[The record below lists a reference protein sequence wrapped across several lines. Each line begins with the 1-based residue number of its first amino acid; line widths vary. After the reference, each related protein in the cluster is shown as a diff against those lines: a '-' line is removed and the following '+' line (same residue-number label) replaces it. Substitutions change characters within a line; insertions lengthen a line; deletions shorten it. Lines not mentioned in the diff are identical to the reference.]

1 MRDVIAGA
9 GDAGAVGGLAHVIKP
24 GPTLVERLS
33 RLGQATLQ
41 EDGDRGQLGVVV
53 GREVR
58 PDLGAVDRHLVLE
71 LEDEG
76 AVLAQRGLAADLDGR
91 VDAVKIAVIRIVL
104 VPLLVAVVGLVGA
117 VADVDVIERLI
128 GGFAHSRGNRRVVDD
143 LLAVAVVLRQAL
155 DARGLVVLLIEAG
168 ITVPLVALAP
178 LVALVAADDMRL
190 AVGVDRVE
198 REVDVGALVQR
209 VLDVVVVPAREEDNV
224 LRAGPGVREA
234 VGLLVVVLQVGVELG
249 AVARAGLGVVGAGV
263 DLLGGREAVR
273 EALVV
278 VLGETADGET
288 AGVLIRDHDLELGR
302 EAILVAQHID
312 SKVLIVLG
320 VDVERVGDLAAG
332 DRGKHVAIGVRAEDR
347 VLLAV
352 GRAAGKHVVGG
363 RALAGIGA
371 LIDPLLGERDVDQA
385 HARVLGHDLRAL
397 EVCLDG
403 VADVV
408 DVAARRVARALV
420 GHEAL
425 GAVGPRRERGVG
437 VVVASV
443 ALADDGVV
451 VVRNLA
457 HTVVEAL
464 AAARGKAVANGLAG
478 SKVHATAGRDAD
490 LAVPEVAVGELHGAE
505 DVAFASDLLAAG
517 SDDVGRGVDLDG
529 HASAAGGVA
538 AVVPLLGQAH
548 ERALAVADRVGD
560 LVVVDDALAGLA
572 VRAVEGVLV
581 GVGLE
586 RRGGGEA
593 GRDLLDGLVLVLGAV
608 LVVLGQPVEI
618 KRPRRGLA
626 VLELRAVGRLGLF
639 PLRAGDAGHGEPGRV
654 LGLVLVKGD
663 AQRLGDGDEARG
675 AVGVLDLE
683 LLSGLDVRDALAV
696 DVPDL
701 GHAGVGVVHVAVGD
715 GLVREGVAVLLGGI
729 GALEGDG
736 VLEAL
741 LVKELQGGGAR
752 DAGKVALGVGGE
764 LALAVLLNVDLAP
777 LVDVLVAEH
786 VVLLVAGA
794 HGLAHVAGAPA
805 GKLDGV
811 ADVLPLVGHRV
822 QAGLGIDALAVDL
835 AVGIDAAAL
844 KLHDDGDVLELILV
858 GARVPLLTELGR
870 DGADAHVGDRAAV
883 VDVDVVL
890 VRVVLVGLDLA
901 PVAVLERGR
910 VVLGLVVGD
919 ARGALGI
926 GGLGNDAGDAL
937 VAGDG
942 VLAQEVDVGVAVRVV
957 LGERAVA
964 GDIAGEVDAVGIGL
978 VVILRLNGELDV
990 LAARVGDLRRG
1001 GRASAVGVVAVER
1014 VGGLG
1019 TVGRVLVVPVLDGA
1033 EGRRAVVGK
1042 AHGAAAV
1049 DRSGVRGV
1057 VRHARVGIDDLVT
1070 VEGAVALLRHGEA
1083 VRVERHLVV
1092 EDGVVGVVGGLARLD
1107 GQRPAAVVLDL
1118 RAGEKLRGVG
1128 GDGIPVL
1135 LDGDGAARAE
1145 LARVPGVDGPELGH
1159 VERAVEQRDVEDHVG
1174 QQLVAVDVR
1183 VVPVIGGV
1191 ERAVVV
1197 ALRELAVAVD
1207 GDVVVLDDPGDGVVG
1222 GRVAVLVREL
1232 GRQRG
1237 GARHVLADR
1246 GRGVDRD
1253 ADGGGLLG
1261 GEAQLAVDVG
1271 VRGAELGLGDD
1282 LFVAVIHGEV
1292 ELIAA
1297 LERVGARAVGGGVVR
1312 EDCGEARRALEVA
1325 RGVRGGSVLGDHLGL
1340 RGIVDDGL
1348 LDLAE
1353 FLDGLHEPEPVGELR
1368 LCRDGELGLAAGLL
1382 LKDPL
1387 DYGGLVGDLGGV
1399 ELGVELDRD
1408 VQAGGKALAHEL
1420 EGELTLPHHGLGD
1433 LGVGRVAVGVG
1444 LIDVEDLPAVDVAQR
1459 VGSEVG
1465 GHALGKRDLEGVAR
1479 EEDVV
1484 LRVAVAAAGGR
1495 RVERRL
1501 DAEDDGQRLGELDS
1515 GRVGRGDAV
1524 GGRVLVALAGDDGG
1538 HVLGD
1543 LLGELAH
1550 GVLVEG
1556 EAVGGEHEVVRG
1568 VIPGAGSGRRLVL
1581 GLLGVGLLVGG
1592 VLLVGLLHGGLLGR
1606 GVLVSDL
1613 LVGRG
1618 LLVGLLTGGLLGAR
1632 GRGLAGALVA
1642 RGVLRGVARS
1652 GLGRLLLVG
1661 VPAGRVRGLALVGL
1675 RDGVV
1680 RAGHLR
1686 GDDGVGDARQLLG
1699 DGRGGAV
1706 AEEQLRGE
1714 DERERARRASPQP
1727 LEQGLAVNA
1736 FLIPWQHGRS
1746 FPSAVIL
1753 NLRIQIQLYYF
1764 SWLKRPS
1771 SHNYWLFHLRF
1782 RDQLKQKPSTVRI
1795 APATYGRAILQNTPL
1810 RPPLAEMVPA
1820 HGCRPETPNQQQQRE
1835 PRPDNDGCS
1844 NGIEKSAPLTTVT
1857 AMNRYCDRRQRGG

>member
-1 MRDVIAGA
+1 MQPHDVQPLLIALSDLRAHDGIGPVAVDALLLDLVLVALPVRGIDGETGEVKAARAVGGELARVQGLCIDLSPLGVQVPGLDPAVQSEGDLRELVAVGAAAEGLEDGDLAVLLGVLEGVRHAERGADARSLDGRARIAVVLPVPDAYELVKREAPRRVIAVLLDEPVHDLSRVVLVAVAVGVVERQLGGILGGTVGVVAVHGHVEALRLVLGGKAGERRPCHDGTVGGSRIGAVRVVRDVIAGA
-9 GDAGAVGGLAHVIKP
+9 GDAGAVGGLAHVKP

-58 PDLGAVDRHLVLE
+58 PDLGAVDRHRVIE

-117 VADVDVIERLI
+117 VADIGVVERLI
-128 GGFAHSRGNRRVVDD
+128 GGIAHSRGNRRVVDD

-178 LVALVAADDMRL
+178 LVALVAADDLRL

-209 VLDVVVVPAREEDNV
+209 VLDVVVVPAREEDDV

-263 DLLGGREAVR
+263 DLFGGREAVR

-278 VLGETADGET
+278 ILGEAVDGE
-288 AGVLIRDHDLELGR
+288 AVGVLVRDLDLELGR
-302 EAILVAQHID
+302 EAVLVAQHAD
-312 SKVLIVLG
+312 GEVLRVLS

-352 GRAAGKHVVGG
+352 GRAAGKHVAGG

-397 EVCLDG
+397 EVCLLG

-408 DVAARRVARALV
+408 DVAARRVGRALV

-425 GAVGPRRERGVG
+425 GADGPRRERGVG
-437 VVVASV
+437 VVAGRV

-464 AAARGKAVANGLAG
+464 AAARGKAVGNGLAG
-478 SKVHATAGRDAD
+478 SKVHAAAGRDAD

-505 DVAFASDLLAAG
+505 DVALASDLLAAG

-560 LVVVDDALAGLA
+560 LVVVDNALAGLA
-572 VRAVEGVLV
+572 VRAVEGVIV

-586 RRGGGEA
+586 RRGGTEA

-663 AQRLGDGDEARG
+663 AQRLGDGDGARG

-822 QAGLGIDALAVDL
+822 QAGLGVDALAVDL

-858 GARVPLLTELGR
+858 GARVPLLGELGR
-870 DGADAHVGDRAAV
+870 DGADANVGDRAAV

-901 PVAVLERGR
+901 PVAVLERSR

-1014 VGGLG
+1014 VGGRG

-1420 EGELTLPHHGLGD
+1420 EGELVLPHHGLGD

-1444 LIDVEDLPAVDVAQR
+1444 LIDVEDLLAVDVAQR
-1459 VGSEVG
+1459 VGPEVG

-1479 EEDVV
+1479 
-1484 LRVAVAAAGGR
+1484 
-1495 RVERRL
+1495 
-1501 DAEDDGQRLGELDS
+1501 
-1515 GRVGRGDAV
+1515 
-1524 GGRVLVALAGDDGG
+1524 
-1538 HVLGD
+1538 
-1543 LLGELAH
+1543 
-1550 GVLVEG
+1550 
-1556 EAVGGEHEVVRG
+1556 
-1568 VIPGAGSGRRLVL
+1568 
-1581 GLLGVGLLVGG
+1581 
-1592 VLLVGLLHGGLLGR
+1592 
-1606 GVLVSDL
+1606 
-1613 LVGRG
+1613 
-1618 LLVGLLTGGLLGAR
+1618 
-1632 GRGLAGALVA
+1632 
-1642 RGVLRGVARS
+1642 
-1652 GLGRLLLVG
+1652 
-1661 VPAGRVRGLALVGL
+1661 
-1675 RDGVV
+1675 
-1680 RAGHLR
+1680 
-1686 GDDGVGDARQLLG
+1686 
-1699 DGRGGAV
+1699 
-1706 AEEQLRGE
+1706 
-1714 DERERARRASPQP
+1714 
-1727 LEQGLAVNA
+1727 
-1736 FLIPWQHGRS
+1736 
-1746 FPSAVIL
+1746 
-1753 NLRIQIQLYYF
+1753 
-1764 SWLKRPS
+1764 
-1771 SHNYWLFHLRF
+1771 
-1782 RDQLKQKPSTVRI
+1782 
-1795 APATYGRAILQNTPL
+1795 
-1810 RPPLAEMVPA
+1810 
-1820 HGCRPETPNQQQQRE
+1820 
-1835 PRPDNDGCS
+1835 
-1844 NGIEKSAPLTTVT
+1844 
-1857 AMNRYCDRRQRGG
+1857 